1 MVAVIES
8 QAGRIIADSFSE
20 TKGSDAKE
28 KCKGSFW
35 KGEWFFDS
43 SRDKCPIIIKQRS
56 LLSLAIN
63 GKVYA
68 NLPGLEMCEG
78 DWVNWYLLGMGQEI
92 DVHTVH
98 FHAETF
104 IYRVSLPKLMQR
116 LPPTPL
122 IKSIW
127 EKSLSCS

>member
-1 MVAVIES
+1 MLFVLGSLTLERRVDKSPAV
-8 QAGRIIADSFSE
+8 
-20 TKGSDAKE
+20 
-28 KCKGSFW
+28 
-35 KGEWFFDS
+35 
-43 SRDKCPIIIKQRS
+43 IKQRS

-104 IYRVSLPKLMQR
+104 IYRVR
-116 LPPTPL
+116 LSPN
-122 IKSIW
+122 
-127 EKSLSCS
+127 